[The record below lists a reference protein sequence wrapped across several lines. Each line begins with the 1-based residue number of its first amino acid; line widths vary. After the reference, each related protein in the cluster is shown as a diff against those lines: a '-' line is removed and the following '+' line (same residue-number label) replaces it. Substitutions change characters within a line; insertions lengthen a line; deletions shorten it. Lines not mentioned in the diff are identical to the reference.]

1 MSTVGMLAGAVGA
14 MVVVLIGLVVAVLA
28 DRARYFFLIVGG
40 VFVLLLVFLI
50 VHWDE
55 VQW

>member
-1 MSTVGMLAGAVGA
+1 MSTVGMLVGAGGA
-14 MVVVLIGLVVAVLA
+14 MVVVLIGLVVTFLT